1 MDFQIK
7 RKICSF
13 LQEIGGM
20 SLLLH
25 QIILQIFKSPFKPK
39 YVIAQLVQIGVN
51 TLPIVGI
58 MSLFIGMV
66 LAYLA
71 YLQFKLVEL
80 EMYTGSLVGAA
91 MVMELGPVLTAIIIA
106 GRIGSSTTA
115 EIGSMKV
122 TEQIDALWTL
132 AVNPVKY
139 LAAPRF
145 LAAIIMAPLL
155 TIFADVIGILG
166 GYMVG
171 VLQFGIQHRIY
182 INKTLDFLSA
192 HDIICGLIKTIF
204 FGAMIIVV
212 SCYKGFTT
220 SGGAEGVGKAT
231 TSSVVIS
238 IVLILVMDYFL
249 TVVLF

>member
-1 MDFQIK
+1 MKKHIYYF
-7 RKICSF
+7 F
-13 LQEIGGM
+13 LQIGRM
-20 SLLLH
+20 SILLP
-25 QIILQIFKSPFKPK
+25 QIILQIFKPPFKPK
-39 YVIAQLVQIGVN
+39 YTTNQLVQIGVN
-51 TLPIVGI
+51 TLPIVSI
-58 MSLFIGMV
+58 MSLFVGMV
-66 LAYLA
+66 LAHLA
-71 YLQFKLVEL
+71 YRQFKLVEL

-91 MVMELGPVLTAIIIA
+91 MVMELGPVLTAIIVA
-106 GRIGSSTTA
+106 GRIGSATAA

-122 TEQIDALWTL
+122 TEQIDALYTL
-132 AVNPVKY
+132 AVNPIKY

-145 LAAIIMAPLL
+145 LAAIIMVPLL
-155 TIFADVIGILG
+155 TIFADFIGMVG

-171 VLQFGIQHRIY
+171 VWQFGIPQRIY
-182 INKTLDFLSA
+182 INKMLDFLSA

-220 SGGAEGVGKAT
+220 IGGAEGVGKAT